1 MITIE
6 KITDHNKLD
15 LFLELTKEYLVELG
29 EDLSFQSVQSELEEP
44 LLKYGPPK
52 GLILLAFVDEE
63 VAGCIALQPI
73 LPHYHLAATA
83 DRNAFCEMKRMYVKP
98 AFRKHGIGNIL
109 VEELCK
115 EARQLGYTHMWLD
128 TLRRM
133 QPAINLYKR
142 HGFYTIDP
150 YYHNPL
156 PGVIFM
162 EAELNNLKI

>member
-1 MITIE
+1 MISIR
-6 KITDHNKLD
+6 KITDNNGLD
-15 LFLELTKEYLVELG
+15 LFLQLTKEYLVELG

-52 GLILLAFVDEE
+52 GLILLAFADDE
-63 VAGCIALQPI
+63 VAGCIALQAI
-73 LPHYHLAATA
+73 LPHYHLSATA
-83 DRNAFCEMKRMYVKP
+83 NRNAYCEMKRMYVKP

-115 EARQLGYTHMWLD
+115 EAKQLGYTHMLLD
-128 TLRRM
+128 TLSRM

-142 HGFYTIDP
+142 HGFYETES

-156 PGVIFM
+156 PGVVFM
-162 EAELNNLKI
+162 RKTLM

>member
-15 LFLELTKEYLVELG
+15 LFLQLTKEYLVELG
-29 EDLSFQSVQSELEEP
+29 EDLSFQSVQSELQDP

-52 GLILLAFVDEE
+52 GLILLAYVNNE
-63 VAGCIALQPI
+63 VAGCIALQAI
-73 LPHYHLAATA
+73 LPQYHLSAQYN
-83 DRNAFCEMKRMYVKP
+83 RNEYCEMKRMYVKP
-98 AFRKHGIGNIL
+98 EFRKNGIGNVL

-115 EARQLGYTHMWLD
+115 EAKQLGYTFMWLD
-128 TLRRM
+128 TLSRM

-142 HGFYTIDP
+142 HGFNIIGP

-162 EAELNNLKI
+162 EAQL